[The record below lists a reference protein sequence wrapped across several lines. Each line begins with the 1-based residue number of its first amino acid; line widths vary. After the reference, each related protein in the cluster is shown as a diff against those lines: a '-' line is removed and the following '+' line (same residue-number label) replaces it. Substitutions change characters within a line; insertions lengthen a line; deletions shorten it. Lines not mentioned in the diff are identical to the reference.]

1 MSNFA
6 PNPRSILANPYGT
19 NEARMEGAKANY
31 TMALLT
37 SEACM
42 NKCAVGDASAR
53 LSE

>member
-1 MSNFA
+1 MSHFA
-6 PNPRSILANPYGT
+6 PKPRSIIVDPFGT